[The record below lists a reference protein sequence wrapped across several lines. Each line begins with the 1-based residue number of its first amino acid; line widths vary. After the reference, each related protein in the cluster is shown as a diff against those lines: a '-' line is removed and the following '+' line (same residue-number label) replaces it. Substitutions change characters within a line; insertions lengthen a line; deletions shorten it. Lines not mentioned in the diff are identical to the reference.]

1 MMLVFPLLRLVAP
14 AVAER
19 DVKVHLAV
27 HNGSDD
33 PLDLFAAGTFDPWQ
47 EHQNRANFGRQFVL
61 ALIEM
66 QQRHLWLLGGLY
78 HVRGKPR
85 PEQDGTFRY
94 SLEPSSECASLAGR
108 LVVRFER
115 PGRQSYLNADRWAE
129 RLHVASLLREPYQ
142 VADFPGY
149 TRVHLSFADL

>member
-1 MMLVFPLLRLVAP
+1 MILVFPLLRLVAP

-85 PEQDGTFRY
+85 AEQDGTFRY
-94 SLEPSSECASLAGR
+94 SLEPR
-108 LVVRFER
+108 L
-115 PGRQSYLNADRWAE
+115 
-129 RLHVASLLREPYQ
+129 
-142 VADFPGY
+142 
-149 TRVHLSFADL
+149 